1 MLAIK
6 CAFSEPCSIELQNR
20 FDRIEAAAGSEKYF
34 AGARGACAFV
44 VVAIKSNFLILYC
57 PGWSTVSA
65 RNGEGEPEAPKK
77 SFIPSQQTGG
87 FCSKGDIEAV
97 VAGLARTVSNAAPES
112 GGVTDLAGGRL
123 RQKGNFV
130 QATNALYRCASGH

>member
-34 AGARGACAFV
+34 
-44 VVAIKSNFLILYC
+44 AIKSNFLILYC